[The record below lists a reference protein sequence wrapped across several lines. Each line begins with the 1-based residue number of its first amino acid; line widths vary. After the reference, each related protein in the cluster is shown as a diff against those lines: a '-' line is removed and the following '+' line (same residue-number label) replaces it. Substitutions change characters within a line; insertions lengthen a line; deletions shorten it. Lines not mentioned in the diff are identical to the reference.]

1 MNLKRLIVLSVLV
14 AFVTLSFAGE
24 LVVNTNYSD
33 PAPKRVIKEVVKMFE
48 EAHPEVDVTLNIFSH
63 EDFKTLLRTWL
74 GAKEGPDIVSWFAG
88 ERMRYF
94 AKKGL
99 IKPLNDVFSEK
110 DFEAYFPTAFKS
122 SCSYDGDV
130 YFVPESWYWWA
141 VYYRKSMF
149 EEQGVTPPKT
159 WDEFLNVC
167 ETFKEA
173 GKTPITIGTKYLWT
187 AAAWFDYFNMRVNGL
202 DFYIDLLDGNVPYNH
217 EKVLEAMDYWKTLV
231 EKEYFIYEHSSLSWQ
246 EALNRMVT
254 GDSPMYLMGQFI
266 KDSTPE
272 DVKDDMDFFRFP
284 VIKED
289 MPVYEETPIDGWMMP
304 ANGKNEEDAAK
315 WLKFIAS
322 EDVQTYVSKELGRLA
337 ANKAVPAPDAH
348 AQKGLDMILDSDG
361 VMGFYDRDTNPEM
374 ANKGMNGFVQFMMYP
389 GQLENI
395 MNQLEKERKRIFEVE

>member
-1 MNLKRLIVLSVLV
+1 LNAVRKYASK
-14 AFVTLSFAGE
+14 SFSE
-24 LVVNTNYSD
+24 
-33 PAPKRVIKEVVKMFE
+33 
-48 EAHPEVDVTLNIFSH
+48 
-63 EDFKTLLRTWL
+63 KT
-74 GAKEGPDIVSWFAG
+74 SF
-88 ERMRYF
+88 
-94 AKKGL
+94 KGL
-99 IKPLNDVFSEK
+99 INPLNDVFSEK